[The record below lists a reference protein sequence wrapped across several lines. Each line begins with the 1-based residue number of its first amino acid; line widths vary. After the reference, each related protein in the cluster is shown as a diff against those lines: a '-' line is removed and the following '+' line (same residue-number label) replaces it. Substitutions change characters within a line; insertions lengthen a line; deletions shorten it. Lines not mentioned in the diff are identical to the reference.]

1 MGRRKILAACA
12 VLAAVLPLTFTPPPA
27 SAFSDVFSWG
37 SQSDAIQDLS
47 SRGVING
54 YDDGTFRPD
63 NAVWRQHFAKMI
75 VLTLG
80 LPASEADVCP
90 FNDVDVGGLSTLYPD
105 NYIAVAAARGITNG
119 TGSGKFSPTAEISRA
134 QVITMVARAAENLW
148 PGVLYE
154 PPASYA
160 GTWGTAFSALH
171 GPNARKAEYN
181 GLLVGLDLPILDP
194 WGDMP
199 RGEVAQVLHNLLWF
213 APRDLV
219 TLSGSGDDVVPV
231 SKGIGP
237 AVAHITGNAAEAY
250 FGVTGYDSHQDMLDL
265 LANATNLYEG
275 IRPVDFDVGD
285 HTAMFE
291 VKATGAWNIELRSL
305 GTVRSLAYGAAI
317 SGSGDE
323 VIRLLGAPKTLH
335 IVGNTADRY
344 FGVVGYGASW
354 DLLANET
361 DQYDGRVLVDPGV
374 IVLEIQAT
382 GPWSITSEP

>member
-1 MGRRKILAACA
+1 MKRRRILVACA
-12 VLAAVLPLTFTPPPA
+12 VLATVLLLGYTSSQA
-27 SAFSDVFSWG
+27 SAFSDVFPYG
-37 SQSDAIQDLS
+37 SESDAIKDLS
-47 SRGVING
+47 SRGIING

-63 NAVWRQHFAKMI
+63 NPVWRQHFAKMV

-80 LPASEADVCP
+80 LPTSETDACP
-90 FNDVDVGGLSTLYPD
+90 FNDVDVGGPSTLYPD
-105 NYIAVAAARGITNG
+105 NYIAVAAAQGITNG

-134 QVITMVARAAENLW
+134 QVITMVVRAAENLW
-148 PGVLYE
+148 PTVLYE
-154 PPASYA
+154 PPASYV
-160 GTWGTAFSALH
+160 GTWGTGFDALH

-181 GLLVGLDLPILDP
+181 GLLVGLDLPSLDP
-194 WGDMP
+194 WGGMP

-213 APRDLV
+213 APREPI

-237 AVAHITGNAAEAY
+237 AVAHITGNASKRY
-250 FGVTGYDSHQDMLDL
+250 FGVTGYDSQQQMLDL
-265 LANATNLYEG
+265 LVNETDPYEG

-285 HTAMFE
+285 QTALFE
-291 VKATGAWNIELRSL
+291 VKATGSWKIELRSL
-305 GTVRSLAYGAAI
+305 STTRSLAYGAAI

-335 IVGNTADRY
+335 IVGNSASRY
-344 FGVVGYGASW
+344 FGVIGYGDSW

-361 DQYDGRVLVDPGV
+361 DEYDGRVLVDLGV

-382 GPWSITSEP
+382 GPWSIMSEP